1 MKTLFTLLVL
11 LPCVV
16 FAQKP
21 IKLKP
26 VRTRSIAVKEPSDVC
41 VSADTKHLYV
51 VSDDG
56 FLVQTDLQGVVEKSV
71 SGNLIDAEAVAT
83 DGKFIYAVDE
93 FTRFVNAYNIEDLSF
108 VKSYSFPYGGGRNK
122 AYEALAYDKDRNQFY
137 LFTEHEPTWL
147 FILDEKLQLK
157 SQREFKVKSDVSGAT
172 MYQGNLWILSD
183 ESREIWKVN
192 PDNFEIEK
200 RFIVPIINPEGI
212 TFLPNG
218 ELLIMSDDLQKMFFF
233 PNPETDSHAK

>member
-71 SGNLIDAEAVAT
+71 PGNLIDAEAVAT
-83 DGKFIYAVDE
+83 DGKFIYVVDE
-93 FTRFVNAYNIEDLSF
+93 FTRFVNAYKIEDLSF

-122 AYEALAYDKDRNQFY
+122 AYEALAFDRERNQFY
-137 LFTEHEPTWL
+137 LFTEYEPSWV
-147 FILDEKLQLK
+147 FILDSELRIK
-157 SQREFKVKSDVSGAT
+157 SQQEFKVKYDVSGAT
-172 MYQGNLWILSD
+172 MYQGKLWILSD

-200 RFIVPIINPEGI
+200 RFSVPIINPEGI

-233 PNPETDSHAK
+233 QNPETDSHAK